1 MKSYVFLIL
10 LFSLL
15 SPITSNAS
23 SEIKL
28 NENKIGEMLLSHS
41 MKLSFLAML
50 ETLKPYSVVKKSGQQ
65 DGPDYIYYEVT
76 KNNVQ
81 YFWIK
86 TQDENERLLDR
97 IYITNKSI
105 IDQHAVSIGMK
116 YKNIKKLRPNIKI
129 TTDDHYHTYAYVSGS
144 NIMYE
149 ITGDFEGPDRQD
161 FTEKEVESWTVSNIV
176 WLKLNE

>member
-1 MKSYVFLIL
+1 MKNHIYLIFIL
-10 LFSLL
+10 TLL
-15 SPITSNAS
+15 SPITSNAN

-28 NENKIGEMLLSHS
+28 YENKVGEMKLSHS
-41 MKLSFLAML
+41 MKLSYLTML
-50 ETLKPYSVVKKSGQQ
+50 EIFKSYSVIKKSGQQ

-76 KNNVQ
+76 KNNIE

-86 TQDENERLLDR
+86 TQDENERLLNR

-105 IDQHAVSIGMK
+105 TDQYNISIGTT
-116 YKNIKKLRPNIKI
+116 YKDIKKLRENVKI
-129 TTDDHYHTYAYVSGS
+129 TTDYHYHTYAYVKGS
-144 NIMYE
+144 NIAYE

-161 FTEKEVESWTVSNIV
+161 FTEKEVKYWAVSNII